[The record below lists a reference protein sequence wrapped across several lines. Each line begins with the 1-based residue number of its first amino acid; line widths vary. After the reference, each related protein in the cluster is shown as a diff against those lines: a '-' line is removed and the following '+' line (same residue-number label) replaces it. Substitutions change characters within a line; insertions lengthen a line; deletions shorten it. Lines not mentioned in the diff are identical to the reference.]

1 MRPDFRT
8 GVAAENK
15 EQALKICE
23 KLLVFC
29 RRQPD
34 LGNNYSMSYMI
45 AFWKTYVPNIKDGL
59 VRYRS
64 NVTGDAKKLYIK
76 GKLVIVD
83 C

>member
-1 MRPDFRT
+1 MRPEFRID
-8 GVAAENK
+8 VAAENK
-15 EQALKICE
+15 EQARKICE

-34 LGNNYSMSYMI
+34 MGNNYSMSYMI
-45 AFWKTYVPNIKDGL
+45 AFWKTHVPNIKDGL

-64 NVTGDAKKLYIK
+64 NMTGVAKKLYIK
-76 GKLVIVD
+76 GKFVLVD